1 MSQTIVETYIK
12 ALGKRYESL
21 LAEGFFPSADPWK
34 IFDDDDQF
42 SLSIEDG
49 LSLTFNES
57 TRFLES
63 IFVTLIKTT
72 PSTSVYTGVL
82 PDAFAPRMSRSGVQ
96 KNFGDPAASKGPVK
110 MPQPMGM
117 TGGWDSYMLDRA
129 TYPKAKIVF
138 HYTADLFVST
148 LVFARTDEDR
158 N

>member
-1 MSQTIVETYIK
+1 MSRKIVDKYVT

-21 LAEGFFPSADPWK
+21 LAEGFFPSAEPRK

-72 PSTSVYTGVL
+72 RSTSVYKGVL
-82 PDAFAPRMSRSGVQ
+82 PDTFAPRMNRQAFIKILATLHLQ
-96 KNFGDPAASKGPVK
+96 KV
-110 MPQPMGM
+110 
-117 TGGWDSYMLDRA
+117 R
-129 TYPKAKIVF
+129 
-138 HYTADLFVST
+138 
-148 LVFARTDEDR
+148 
-158 N
+158 